1 MNSKILDNV
10 KVATQQFQ
18 SFSGTSAAS
27 KVTNSTPFSANGAG
41 QSLNGQSTAQGT
53 TKILQFPRDVAGAPG
68 TGNQGHYVMFY
79 INKQEKA
86 KLSFGSPVG
95 KTSQNDLNKSK
106 SESNIPTYI
115 KNLTGQTSAY
125 TKQDA
130 SNLYGA
136 QQNDNVKSTAS
147 GQESQSYV
155 NQGAA
160 EQRGGGNT
168 LFIERAPT
176 VRLDTAIA
184 LYMPPT
190 ATYVD
195 NASYT
200 DQEIGFGAK
209 LGVNTYNDI
218 MSGKSATS
226 AMKNFLDTSGS
237 AVSEGLIK
245 TLMGTI
251 GALPGFQGAREAA
264 EMAAGAIIAD
274 RMELAFKGIAKRKFQ
289 FNFKMIP
296 KSLQE
301 ANEIR
306 NIIFAFRSNMLPEF
320 VGGNRAGRK
329 MVVPNTFDIQY
340 MYNGAENQYL
350 QKVSTCVC
358 ENVTVSY
365 GGDRYRTFEPN
376 AEGAPPVE
384 TQITLNFAEL
394 ELITRERVFE
404 GY

>member
-1 MNSKILDNV
+1 MTTKILDDV
-10 KVATQQFQ
+10 KIAT
-18 SFSGTSAAS
+18 SSLLRFSGASAAS
-27 KVTNSTPFSANGAG
+27 TVTNSTPSDVGE
-41 QSLNGQSTAQGT
+41 SLNSKSTAQGT

-79 INKQEKA
+79 INEQERA
-86 KLSFGSPVG
+86 QLSFGNRVG
-95 KTSQNDLNKSK
+95 KNAQSDINKSK
-106 SESNIPTYI
+106 SESNIPAYI
-115 KNLTGQTSAY
+115 RNLTGTSTAY

-130 SNLYGA
+130 SGLYSE
-136 QQNDNVKSTAS
+136 QQNDNIANAPGG

-195 NASYT
+195 NANYT

-226 AMKNFLDTSGS
+226 AMQNFLDTSGA

-296 KSLQE
+296 KNKAESD
-301 ANEIR
+301 EIR
-306 NIIFAFRSNMLPEF
+306 NIIFAFRANMLPEF

-329 MVVPNTFDIQY
+329 MTVPNTFDIQY

-350 QKVSTCVC
+350 QKISTCVC

-384 TQITLNFAEL
+384 TQISLNFAEL
-394 ELITRERVFE
+394 ELITKERVFE

>member
-1 MNSKILDNV
+1 MTTKILDDV
-10 KVATQQFQ
+10 KIATSSLQR
-18 SFSGTSAAS
+18 FSGASAAS
-27 KVTNSTPFSANGAG
+27 TVTNSTQLGIG
-41 QSLNGQSTAQGT
+41 ESLNNKSTAQGT

-79 INKQEKA
+79 INEQERA
-86 KLSFGSPVG
+86 QLSFGNRVG
-95 KTSQNDLNKSK
+95 KNAQSDINKSK
-106 SESNIPTYI
+106 SEANIPAYI
-115 KNLTGQTSAY
+115 RNLTGNSSAY

-130 SNLYGA
+130 SGLYSE
-136 QQNDNVKSTAS
+136 QQNDNVGTTAPGTAS
-147 GQESQSYV
+147 QTYV

-195 NASYT
+195 NANYT

-226 AMKNFLDTSGS
+226 ALKNFLDTSGA

-296 KSLQE
+296 KNKAESD
-301 ANEIR
+301 EIR
-306 NIIFAFRSNMLPEF
+306 NIIFAFRANMLPEF

-329 MVVPNTFDIQY
+329 MTVPNTFDIQY

-350 QKVSTCVC
+350 QKISTCVC

-384 TQITLNFAEL
+384 TQISLNFAEL
-394 ELITRERVFE
+394 ELITKERVFE